1 MFGRFEGPKIPGTTE
16 SGSVPGAHSEREPSR
31 IGSPS
36 AGKVSAPSGA
46 WQAPVAFELGTF
58 GTAPMSA

>member
-1 MFGRFEGPKIPGTTE
+1 M
-16 SGSVPGAHSEREPSR
+16 PGAHSEREPSR

-46 WQAPVAFELGTF
+46 WQQPVAFELGTF
-58 GTAPMSA
+58 GIEPMSA